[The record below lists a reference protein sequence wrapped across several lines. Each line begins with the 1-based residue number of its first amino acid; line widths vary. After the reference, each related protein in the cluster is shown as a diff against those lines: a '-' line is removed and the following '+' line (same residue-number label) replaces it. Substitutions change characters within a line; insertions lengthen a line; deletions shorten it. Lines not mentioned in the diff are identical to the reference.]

1 MKKVL
6 RKIKEWA
13 VAGWRWL
20 LGLCGLDWTE
30 VGTASELQSAVGVGK
45 RRIRLTKDIE
55 LGEMLTI
62 ARGKRLTIDGN
73 GGKQIYVRQ
82 DRKGFGFDGNC
93 VVTELRLAKGRI
105 EHEDGTSVDKAEAY
119 PDNVGVY
126 RFKVGAGVGLVENR
140 ANYVN
145 FSCGW
150 TAYTFPVV
158 KIEKGYLYF
167 KSQGAEYCLDFDY
180 YQANSKKFTEYRLI
194 GCDKTQYGKYVL
206 GLQGGRL
213 KLKDLVVHGGIQNVG
228 GRLTMEWCKV
238 YDCTEHGVSSS
249 DGNVNI
255 EYCEFKN
262 VWKSAVKVRT
272 GKLEMVFNLLQ
283 EVNQGRTNYGAID
296 TDCEAVID
304 CNRLTNYGSY
314 GIRVGKVKTEKSSEC
329 PTVVVSYNSLSQNC
343 KQGAVTDTGAIYIAA
358 NNHKTEIIDN
368 TISGYWGRKN
378 NHGIYADDGA
388 YNVYIR
394 RNSISDN
401 ATGYAISCRC
411 ASYDASSSTYR
422 GYGGGK
428 PNTNREIS
436 ENWCESGI
444 WFGGSTEVK
453 DNGCKC
459 WGNKVANRTEY
470 KSKVENVEIG

>member
-1 MKKVL
+1 MKKILNTV
-6 RKIKEWA
+6 KEWA
-13 VAGWRWL
+13 LSVWRFV
-20 LGLCGLDWTE
+20 LGLCGYGWTD
-30 VGTASELQSAVGVGK
+30 VTTPSELTSAVGAGK
-45 RRIRLTKDIE
+45 RRIRLAADME
-55 LGEMLTI
+55 MNEMLTI
-62 ARGKRLTIDGN
+62 ATNKRLTIDGN
-73 GGKQIYVRQ
+73 GKALSVRGERQ
-82 DRKGFGFDGNC
+82 GFAYDGQC
-93 VVTELRLAKGRI
+93 VVTELKIAKGRI
-105 EHEDGTSVDKAEAY
+105 EHEDGSVVAKTEVY

-126 RFKVGAGVGLVENR
+126 RFKVGAGVALIEQR

-150 TAYTFPVV
+150 TAYTFPVT
-158 KIEKGYLYF
+158 KIEDGYLYF

-194 GCDKTQYGKYVL
+194 GCDSKAYGKYAL

-213 KLKDLVVHGGIQNVG
+213 KLKDLVVHGGVQNVG

-238 YDCTEHGVSSS
+238 YDCTEFGVNSS

-255 EYCEFKN
+255 AYCEFKN

-272 GKLEMVFNLLQ
+272 GKLEMTFNLLK

-296 TDCEAVID
+296 TDCDAVIY

-314 GIRVGKVKTEKSSEC
+314 GIRVGKVNTEKSSEC
-329 PTVVVSYNSLSQNC
+329 PTVVVSYNSLTQNC
-343 KQGAVTDTGAIYIAA
+343 KQGVVTDTGAIYVAA
-358 NNHKTEIIDN
+358 NNRKTEIIDN

-394 RNSISDN
+394 RNSISEN

-422 GYGGGK
+422 GYGGGT
-428 PNTNREIS
+428 PNTNREIT

-444 WFGGSTEVK
+444 WFGGSAEVK

-459 WGNKVANRTEY
+459 WGNKVENRTEY
-470 KSKVENVEIG
+470 RSKVENVEIG